1 MECPKCKHLQ
11 EATDKCESCGVYF
24 SKLGTRPPEQKPA
37 RANRP
42 RPDAVESK
50 PGITPFIVT
59 AVVAGLLVFV
69 FMRKGKETPEAANDR
84 PSPVRTV
91 VQLDDS
97 GMGKSSTQLTSSPAA
112 AAVQPAAFSPADAG
126 KPLEAARNATVLI
139 ETGLGL
145 GSGFIVDAQCHVVT
159 NRHVVDLDG
168 KRIAQEV
175 VNDPRAREAMRD
187 AQMQLQEEIY
197 EAQRHL
203 RAIRNQPGANLEAAN
218 LEHQIEEMQKRLDD
232 PAKYLKNNVANKVDR
247 AGRAGF
253 TATLPDGSRYDS
265 LYARYSDKYDLA
277 LFQLP
282 SKFCTGIKSGRS
294 KELSYGQRLF
304 TIGNPSG
311 LVFTLTSGVYSGE
324 RFDGETRYLQTD
336 APINPGNSGGPL
348 LTEDGRVI
356 GINSLVLRD
365 TQGIGFALPIEAAY
379 EAFPELGSPD

>member
-1 MECPKCKHLQ
+1 MECPKCKHQQ

-24 SKLGTRPPEQKPA
+24 SKIGARPAEAKSVRADKTRPEPA
-37 RANRP
+37 A
-42 RPDAVESK
+42 SK
-50 PGITPFIVT
+50 TGITPFIVT
-59 AVVAGLLVFV
+59 AVVAGLLVFGL
-69 FMRKGKETPEAANDR
+69 MRKGKETPEAANNR
-84 PSPVRTV
+84 PIPVRTV
-91 VQLDDS
+91 IQLDDAGAS
-97 GMGKSSTQLTSSPAA
+97 GVPTQVTSAPMPAS
-112 AAVQPAAFSPADAG
+112 VQPAASTPADAG

-139 ETGLGL
+139 ETGIGL
-145 GSGFIVDAQCHVVT
+145 GSGFIIDSACHVVT

-168 KRIAQEV
+168 KRMAQEV
-175 VNDPRAREAMRD
+175 VNDPRAQAAMRD

-197 EAQRHL
+197 MAQQRL

-218 LEHQIEEMQKRLDD
+218 LEHEIEEMRKRLED
-232 PAKYLKNNVANKVDR
+232 PSKYLRNNVANKVDR

-265 LYARYSDKYDLA
+265 LYAKYSDKYDLA

-282 SKFCTGIKSGRS
+282 SKFCAGIKAGRS

-356 GINSLVLRD
+356 GVNSMVLRD
-365 TQGIGFALPIEAAY
+365 TQGIGFALPIEAVY
-379 EAFPELGSPD
+379 EAFPELGIPE